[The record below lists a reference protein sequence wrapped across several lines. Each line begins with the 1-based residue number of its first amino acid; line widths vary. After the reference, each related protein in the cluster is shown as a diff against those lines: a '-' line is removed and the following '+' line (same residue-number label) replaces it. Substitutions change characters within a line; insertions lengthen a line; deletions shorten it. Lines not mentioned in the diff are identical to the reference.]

1 MKAYWL
7 GAWCLLY
14 PLFRVLLGFRSRGRD
29 NLKGVKAA
37 ILAAN
42 HSSNLDPLILGL
54 GTRRELF
61 FMAKEELFQGGKA
74 FAWLLRRFNALPLRR
89 GGADL
94 SALRRKVSELLRKGG
109 LVVVFPEGTRSKT
122 GRLLDFKP
130 GIGFLAIRN
139 RVPVVPAY
147 IYGVDDSFLS
157 FRFDSDIRRPSRAE
171 EEAGA
176 FRNYLLRR
184 RRIGVEFGKPILP
197 QDEPAWKGGYLKFTH
212 RVNQAIL
219 RLAENFEKGG

>member
-1 MKAYWL
+1 MKAHWL

-14 PLFRVLLGFRSRGRD
+14 PLFRVLLGFRTRGRK

-54 GTRRELF
+54 GSRREIF
-61 FMAKEELFQGGKA
+61 FMAKEELFQGPRS
-74 FAWLLRRFNALPLRR
+74 FAWLLRKFNALPLRR

-94 SALRRKVSELLRKGG
+94 SALRKLSELLHKGQ
-109 LVVVFPEGTRSKT
+109 LVAVFPEGTRSKI
-122 GRLLDFKP
+122 GKFLSFKL
-130 GIGFLAIRN
+130 GVGFLGVRN
-139 RVPVVPAY
+139 RVPVIPAY

-157 FRFDSDIRRPSRAE
+157 FRLDSDIRHPTRAE
-171 EEAGA
+171 RRAGA

-197 QDEPAWKGGYLKFTH
+197 RDELARRGDYIQFTH
-212 RVNQAIL
+212 RISQAIL
-219 RLAENFEKGG
+219 GLAENLQKRR